1 MGLMDLFSKEGRAKG
16 ALARNIARVSNKY
29 AQSPD
34 RFAAME
40 KLRED
45 GSEEALYGLCRRFSF
60 KYDKGIEDEQEKEWA
75 VEALVSRGESAIPAV
90 RRYAKEADTLSW
102 ALKILEG
109 ITHGDTGAGPK
120 SVMLEIVD
128 EILASEPPGYTRDP
142 SRKLEMIG
150 FLSEWHGAPAAQVA
164 PRIVPYLKDFD
175 QNVRFAAADALAH
188 QPDEASSRAPL
199 LDAMLRP
206 EEELRRIKVRTAEVL
221 ADQGWTVTDR
231 KEAVAAMI
239 ASDLT
244 QFGMHHYKL
253 VRTGTGKG
261 K

>member
-1 MGLMDLFSKEGRAKG
+1 MDLFSKEGRAKG

-45 GSEEALYGLCRRFSF
+45 GSEEALYGLCKRFSF

-75 VEALVSRGESAIPAV
+75 VEALISRGESAIPAV

-109 ITHGDTGAGPK
+109 ITHGDAGAK
-120 SVMLEIVD
+120 KMLEIVD
-128 EILASEPPGYTRDP
+128 EVLASDPPGYTRDP

-150 FLSEWHGAPAAQVA
+150 FLSEWHGAPAKEVA

-188 QPDEASSRAPL
+188 QPDEASSRSAL

-244 QFGMHHYKL
+244 QFGMHHDKL
-253 VRTGTGKG
+253 VRSGKG

>member
-45 GSEEALYGLCRRFSF
+45 GSEEALYGLCKRFSF

-75 VEALVSRGESAIPAV
+75 VEALVSKGDKAIPAV
-90 RRYAKEADTLSW
+90 RRYAKEAETLSW
-102 ALKILEG
+102 ALKILEQ
-109 ITHGDTGAGPK
+109 IAHGEAGSK
-120 SVMLEIVD
+120 KMLEIVD
-128 EILASEPPGYTRDP
+128 EILASDPPGYTRDP
-142 SRKLEMIG
+142 SRKLEMIV
-150 FLSEWHGAPAAQVA
+150 FLSEWKGAPAAEIA
-164 PRIVPYLKDFD
+164 PRLVPYLKDFD

-188 QPDEASSRAPL
+188 QPEEKAARAAL

-206 EEELRRIKVRTAEVL
+206 EEEARRIKVRCAEVL
-221 ADQGWTVTDR
+221 AEQGWTVTDR
-231 KEAVAAMI
+231 KEAVAALI

-244 QFGMHHYKL
+244 QFGMHHDKL
-253 VRTGTGKG
+253 TKKDKG

>member
-40 KLRED
+40 KLREE
-45 GSEEALYGLCRRFSF
+45 GSDEALYGLCKRFSF

-102 ALKILEG
+102 ALKILEA
-109 ITHGDTGAGPK
+109 ITHGPAASK
-120 SVMLEIVD
+120 MLEIVD
-128 EILASEPPGYTRDP
+128 ELLASDPPGYTRDP
-142 SRKLEMIG
+142 SRKLEMVT
-150 FLSEWHGAPAAQVA
+150 FLSEWHGAPASDVA

-175 QNVRFAAADALAH
+175 QSVRYAAVDALAH
-188 QPDEASSRAPL
+188 QPDEASSRAAL

-206 EEELRRIKVRTAEVL
+206 EEELRRMKVRSAEVL

-231 KEAVAAMI
+231 KEAVAALI

-244 QFGMHHYKL
+244 QFGMHHDKL
-253 VRTGTGKG
+253 VRKG

>member
-1 MGLMDLFSKEGRAKG
+1 MGLLDLFSKEGRAKG

-40 KLRED
+40 KLREL
-45 GSEEALYGLCRRFSF
+45 GSDEALYGLCRRFSF

-75 VEALVSRGESAIPAV
+75 VEALVSKGERAIPAV

-102 ALKILEG
+102 ALKILEQ
-109 ITHGDTGAGPK
+109 ITHGDGAGPSK
-120 SVMLEIVD
+120 MLEIVD
-128 EILASEPPGYTRDP
+128 ELLASDPPGYTRDP
-142 SRKLEMIG
+142 SRKLEMVT

-175 QNVRFAAADALAH
+175 QSVRYAAVDALAH
-188 QPDEASSRAPL
+188 QPDEASSRAAL

-206 EEELRRIKVRTAEVL
+206 EEEMRRMKVRSAEVL

-231 KEAVAAMI
+231 KEAVAALI

-244 QFGMHHYKL
+244 QFGMHHDKL
-253 VRTGTGKG
+253 VRKG

>member
-40 KLRED
+40 KLRAD
-45 GSEEALYGLCRRFSF
+45 GSEEALYGLCKRFSF

-75 VEALVSRGESAIPAV
+75 VEALVSCGESAIPAV
-90 RRYAKEADTLSW
+90 RRYAKEAETLSW
-102 ALKILEG
+102 ALKILEQ
-109 ITHGDTGAGPK
+109 ITTGGKGAAK
-120 SVMLEIVD
+120 MLAIVD
-128 EILASEPPGYTRDP
+128 EVLANDPPGYTRDP

-150 FLSEWHGAPAAQVA
+150 FLSEWHGAPPADVA

-188 QPDEASSRAPL
+188 QPDEASSRTPL

-206 EEELRRIKVRTAEVL
+206 EEELRRVKVRCAEVL

-231 KEAVAAMI
+231 KEAVAALM
-239 ASDLT
+239 ASDLA
-244 QFGMHHYKL
+244 QFGMHHDKL
-253 VRTGTGKG
+253 VRSGKG